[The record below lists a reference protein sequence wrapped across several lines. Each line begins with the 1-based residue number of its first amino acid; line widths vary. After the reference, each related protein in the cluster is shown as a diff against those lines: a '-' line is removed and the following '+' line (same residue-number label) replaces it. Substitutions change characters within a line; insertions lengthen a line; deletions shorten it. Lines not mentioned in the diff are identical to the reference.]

1 MLGSTLRLHCEPTNP
16 DADPYTVGVT
26 LKTAIAFE
34 REYKTTVSAAF
45 AGEPS
50 VEHIAWIAWH
60 ATRMSGRVVKPFD
73 EWIEHEIADIVPQE
87 DEDGPLAEGM

>member
-1 MLGSTLRLHCEPTNP
+1 MFGSTLRLHCEPTNP

-34 REYKTTVSAAF
+34 REYKITVSAAL
-45 AGEPS
+45 GSEPS

-60 ATRMSGRVVKPFD
+60 ATRMSGRVVKPFN
-73 EWIEHEIADIVPQE
+73 EWVEHEIDDIIPME
-87 DEDGPLAEGM
+87 DEDDPLASGM

>member
-1 MLGSTLRLHCEPTNP
+1 MLGSTLRLHCEPKNP

-26 LKTAIAFE
+26 LKTMIAFE
-34 REYKTTVSAAF
+34 REYKTTVTAAF
-45 AGEPS
+45 AGDPS

-73 EWIEHEIADIVPQE
+73 EWVEHEIADIAPQE